1 MGLEIVWRRKMRI
14 CEQIL
19 DRGGRALVGI
29 VIALSASGC
38 IAIYGTA
45 EFVSIKANK
54 KVLVDNFAS
63 TIAGKD
69 CQFSNIQNG
78 RSYCIDEIPAKPLP
92 VYKPLP
98 SYCYATLADVTCYTE
113 PKPYRRLDG

>member
-19 DRGGRALVGI
+19 DRGGRALVGM

-45 EFVSIKANK
+45 EFPAIPNLSRIGDWMDEM
-54 KVLVDNFAS
+54 LF
-63 TIAGKD
+63 
-69 CQFSNIQNG
+69 IQIG
-78 RSYCIDEIPAKPLP
+78 C
-92 VYKPLP
+92 
-98 SYCYATLADVTCYTE
+98 
-113 PKPYRRLDG
+113 